1 MDDTALPLTIRDVK
15 PAPLAIRLTGTR
27 ADGLP
32 NGFHTGG
39 AWLLDGE
46 VWKPLDGRPYANC
59 EYHYPTDEIDALEA
73 MAGEPLFPHN
83 WRVEEVNGRRFLVRK
98 RAHIV
103 GQDIEYRHL
112 SKEQVL
118 LVEQGIREFNRR
130 GWEVNDEIQLGI
142 DPDTYELFL
151 VDLSTAMYRPPE
163 QRKGCFAPDE
173 DHRIYQF
180 FRACGCDWLV
190 TLREAAYR
198 IISHMDNLIARAQ
211 KRREGFVHVYASF
224 NRPISSMWAS
234 FPCEVEFVHNER
246 ANWKKAIPHTW
257 VVAQEPLDDETISK
271 YELTWGWSPVHD
283 PKLQWS

>member
-1 MDDTALPLTIRDVK
+1 MNTLPLSIRDVK
-15 PAPLAIRLTGTR
+15 PTPLAIRLTGIR

-39 AWLLDGE
+39 AWLVVETDE

-59 EYHYPTDEIDALEA
+59 EYHYPTDEVEALEA
-73 MAGEPLFPHN
+73 MAGEPLFPRN

-118 LVEQGIREFNRR
+118 MVEQSIREFNRR
-130 GWEVNDEIQLGI
+130 GWEVNDELQLGI

-163 QRKGCFAPDE
+163 QRKGCYVPDE
-173 DHRIYQF
+173 ERRIKQF
-180 FRACGCDWLV
+180 FKECGCDWLV

-198 IISHMDNLIARAQ
+198 VINNLEINLIECIE
-211 KRREGFVHVYASF
+211 KKREGFVHVYASF
-224 NRPISSMWAS
+224 NRPIDSMWAD
-234 FPCEVEFVHNER
+234 FPCEVEFIHNDWT
-246 ANWKKAIPHTW
+246 NWEQAIPHTW
-257 VVAQEPLDDETISK
+257 IVAQELLDEEISKK
-271 YELTWGWSPVHD
+271 YELIWGWSPVSD
-283 PKLQWS
+283 